1 VNKPSVQLP
10 KPSGYSDR
18 SLKNYVLQPLL
29 QVKLGLYSILLSM
42 FFALAVSGILYLN
55 LSKISAVVLQLT
67 LVEDE
72 VRDLLNQYLDP
83 AKLQTILLMLLYIVV
98 NIVVTVLYTHKLIG
112 PTIAFRRH
120 IRMIAEGQYQHR
132 TTLRKGDAFQEVADD
147 LNSLSAVLADKFKV
161 SGP

>member
-1 VNKPSVQLP
+1 
-10 KPSGYSDR
+10 
-18 SLKNYVLQPLL
+18 
-29 QVKLGLYSILLSM
+29 M